1 MTILKMEVIL
11 LPLAVLEA
19 LLEISNERVEYYRG
33 VVTWSTVCQVGAEI
47 EAAVAVAVVKGCIFT
62 R

>member
-11 LPLAVLEA
+11 VPLAVLEA

-33 VVTWSTVCQVGAEI
+33 VVT
-47 EAAVAVAVVKGCIFT
+47 
-62 R
+62 